1 MIKSSFSGEAKMNME
16 MYTNGLDLFAV
27 YKYII
32 IVVMIKSCW
41 EVDLIRSKYYV
52 IILLVLCK
60 LSSLLF

>member
-16 MYTNGLDLFAV
+16 MCNGLDLFAV